1 MIDLIDFYSEFLL
14 IKERQIANVFSD
26 LIFKNIIIGQNRGL
40 NRRLFRKFIINKIY
54 KKSLKMKLNVFASFT
69 IAALISVA
77 QAGPLPQQSAS
88 LGDVFAQAD
97 SEAQPVKKGILP
109 EEGDDQHGSEVYTR
123 ALLAGKNKGGIT
135 VTA

>member
-1 MIDLIDFYSEFLL
+1 
-14 IKERQIANVFSD
+14 
-26 LIFKNIIIGQNRGL
+26 
-40 NRRLFRKFIINKIY
+40 
-54 KKSLKMKLNVFASFT
+54 MKLNVFASFT

-135 VTA
+135 VTAQVDTAVEDDLDDMGYEDPKKYAEKSYNREVADKAREFATQRKKRNNLAAEPGK

>member
-1 MIDLIDFYSEFLL
+1 
-14 IKERQIANVFSD
+14 
-26 LIFKNIIIGQNRGL
+26 
-40 NRRLFRKFIINKIY
+40 
-54 KKSLKMKLNVFASFT
+54 MKLNVFASFT

-97 SEAQPVKKGILP
+97 SEAQPVKKGFLP

-123 ALLAGKNKGGIT
+123 ASLASKNRAGIT